1 MEPYAQI
8 SLNILFVCQLQ
19 TWEQCD
25 KHKAIPKSIK
35 ALSPSLHKEIPHNP
49 RAPGA
54 VLEIYWEFE
63 AYLGTLLQLKL
74 VKEKKFTFFV

>member
-1 MEPYAQI
+1 LENITVVNNIKSKQI
-8 SLNILFVCQLQ
+8 PTTNTYSLNILFVCQLQ

-54 VLEIYWEFE
+54 IEYI
-63 AYLGTLLQLKL
+63 
-74 VKEKKFTFFV
+74 